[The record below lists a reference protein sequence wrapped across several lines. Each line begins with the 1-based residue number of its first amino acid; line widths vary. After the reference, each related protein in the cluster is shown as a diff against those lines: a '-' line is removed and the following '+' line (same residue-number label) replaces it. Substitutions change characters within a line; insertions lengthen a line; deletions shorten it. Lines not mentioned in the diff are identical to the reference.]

1 MWPYEQKK
9 NTRRVSP
16 LIRKKKILGVS
27 NSSILSYLEK
37 DETTILIVAC
47 DPLKSA
53 TTFVFRREKRKNK
66 LSRDPI
72 ATTGENKKKKL
83 RITTKESA
91 STIETRDRCSTRI
104 FLGV

>member
-72 ATTGENKKKKL
+72 ATATHREPERIKKKGS
-83 RITTKESA
+83 E
-91 STIETRDRCSTRI
+91 
-104 FLGV
+104 